1 LFEKKVSNKL
11 KVEINKQLNIKYGIY
26 LNKNN
31 LKMKKVYLVFILL
44 WSVLF
49 FWCSLKS
56 SNINETW
63 NISISDQ
70 SEDIE
75 NNTLVYENKS
85 ENFLFSFPK
94 ERTFE
99 ENQYWFN
106 TIVFTPE
113 DDEIKENIWI
123 AVQKLQKFLSIQK
136 YYEETLTE
144 LKDTVVWFKEIK
156 AEDVSIDWLDG
167 KKIIYEHQ
175 TNGKNLKSQQTFMI
189 SKDNI
194 VYSIVYTATK
204 ESFNKFLEWANIIL
218 NSFKLKE

>member
-1 LFEKKVSNKL
+1 MFEKKVSNKL